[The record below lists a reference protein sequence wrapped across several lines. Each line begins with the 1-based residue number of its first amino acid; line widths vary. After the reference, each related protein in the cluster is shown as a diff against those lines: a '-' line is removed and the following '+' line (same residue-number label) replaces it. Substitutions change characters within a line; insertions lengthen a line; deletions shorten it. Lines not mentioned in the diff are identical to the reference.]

1 VIGFLLFVLTW
12 TTLALGLG
20 LVIGAGIH
28 LADTVEQPEADADT
42 ERIYVPQEWAA

>member
-1 VIGFLLFVLTW
+1 VIGFLLFILAW

-28 LADTVEQPEADADT
+28 LADTVEQPETDDT
-42 ERIYVPQEWAA
+42 ERIYVPREWVA